1 MSSLFYIYISIN
13 IHVHIC
19 NLYIYIYVYIYIY
32 ILYIYVC
39 TVHDTEKDQLAEDE
53 ISDLIESRD
62 LGGQYHTIVGRGKW
76 VVVRVSQV
84 SSLQ

>member
-1 MSSLFYIYISIN
+1 
-13 IHVHIC
+13 
-19 NLYIYIYVYIYIY
+19 
-32 ILYIYVC
+32 VC